1 MNKKHIMNK
10 AWLIVSK
17 KEMTRVWKNWK
28 MIPVTI
34 LKVLPQEVLRYKTI
48 EKDWYSAAVVW
59 VNKKETNSKKWQ
71 KTKYSMTI
79 EFKNIDDSFLD
90 TYKSWSVLDI
100 NLLEGIE
107 EVNVVWTSKGK
118 WFQWAMKRFHL
129 KWWPKTHW
137 SKFHRQVWSLWNRKP
152 RRVQKWHPH
161 AGRMWWE
168 RVTIKSV
175 EIVDRIT
182 DNNEQLL
189 LLKWSIPGSYNS
201 FIQILA

>member
-1 MNKKHIMNK
+1 MLMNK
-10 AWLIVSK
+10 AGLIVSK
-17 KEMTRVWKNWK
+17 KEMTRVWKDWK

-34 LKVLPQEVLRYKTI
+34 VKVLPQELLRYKTT
-48 EKDWYSAAVVW
+48 EKDWYSAVVVG
-59 VNKKETNSKKWQ
+59 VNKKETNKEKWQ
-71 KTKYSMTI
+71 KVKYSMTV
-79 EFKNIDDSFLD
+79 EFKNIDDDFVNN
-90 TYKSWSVLDI
+90 YKSWSVLDI
-100 NLLEGIE
+100 NLLEG
-107 EVNVVWTSKGK
+107 VNEINLVWTSKGK

-129 KWWPKTHW
+129 KWWPKTRG